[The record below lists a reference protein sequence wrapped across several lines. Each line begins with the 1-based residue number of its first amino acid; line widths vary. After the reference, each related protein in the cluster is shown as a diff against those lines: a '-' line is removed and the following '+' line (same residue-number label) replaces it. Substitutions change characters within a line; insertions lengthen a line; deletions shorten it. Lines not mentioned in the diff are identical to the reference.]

1 MSIFESLNQTSDKA
15 LDVGKQYYEKT
26 QEYYKLK
33 VFQQLATT
41 TGMFC
46 KIVLIGSFL
55 FLGLIFTAVAGTLA
69 LGEFIGNMVFA
80 CLISAFILFLTGAT
94 LYTFRTKID
103 SVIVQK
109 ISKQFFD

>member
-1 MSIFESLNQTSDKA
+1 MGIFESLNQTSDKA
-15 LDVGKQYYEKT
+15 LDVGEQYFKKT

-33 VFQQLATT
+33 VFQQLVTT

-55 FLGLIFTAVAGTLA
+55 FLGLILTAVAGTLA
-69 LGEFIGNMVFA
+69 LGEFIGNIVFA
-80 CLISAFILFLTGAT
+80 CLISASLLLLAGAI

-109 ISKQFFD
+109 MAKQFFD